1 MNALNLIKERRIK
14 KKKKILQR
22 DILFLINFYRK
33 ITVQFTKKKKKN
45 CRALNVV
52 ISNQEAMT
60 AIKQI
65 TSSNEL
71 T

>member
-33 ITVQFTKKKKKN
+33 ITVQFTKKKKKIVG
-45 CRALNVV
+45 L
-52 ISNQEAMT
+52 
-60 AIKQI
+60 
-65 TSSNEL
+65 
-71 T
+71 